1 MKNLRTITEQY
12 VCRGNSYKIMQFDS
26 TTDEELRI
34 CEHPFIA
41 VHESYTEADMPLNG
55 LQMLISESMEQLEIR
70 IGIDA
75 AMREFKRSNPS
86 GDFMQM
92 AQFIARC

>member
-12 VCRGNSYKIMQFDS
+12 VCRGNSYKVMQFDS
-26 TTDEELRI
+26 TTDEELRV

-75 AMREFKRSNPS
+75 AMREFKSKNPCA
-86 GDFMQM
+86 DFMQM

>member
-1 MKNLRTITEQY
+1 MENLRTITEQY
-12 VCRGNSYKIMQFDS
+12 VCRGNSYKIMQFDA
-26 TTDEELRI
+26 TTEEELRI

-41 VHESYTEADMPLNG
+41 VHESYTPADMPLNG

-75 AMREFKRSNPS
+75 AMRKNNPCA
-86 GDFMQM
+86 GFMEM
-92 AQFIARC
+92 AQFIAHR